1 MSRLAR
7 SGSSIDSAVQ
17 IIVGSESVPKA
28 ARYLLIGSTEAYSG
42 KSATVLGIAHH
53 LKAKGLDLGYG
64 KPLGTCWSKDANGI
78 EEDVQFVADVLH
90 LPVDRLQPTILTLDE
105 PTIQKR
111 IRGDDRVDYPQALKQ
126 YLKMRGPDL
135 VLLEGP
141 ANLEEGSLFDL
152 SLRQVAEGVNA
163 RILLVAR
170 FHSLLIVGA
179 LISARRRLG
188 DRLLG
193 VLISDIPEDR
203 LEEVKTTVQPYLEER
218 GIPIFGL
225 LPRSALLRSVS
236 VGELVSQLKAEVLCR
251 ADRLDLMVESLSI
264 GAMNVNSA
272 LKYFRKGRNMAVVT
286 GGDRT
291 DIQLAALETST
302 QCLILTGQMPPSP
315 DILSRAEDLEIPILS
330 VDLDTLSTVEIVDRA
345 FGQVRVKEPVKV
357 EYICNSMAENFDS
370 DRLMTE
376 LGLEP
381 AVTA

>member
-1 MSRLAR
+1 
-7 SGSSIDSAVQ
+7 
-17 IIVGSESVPKA
+17 VPKA

-42 KSATVLGIAHH
+42 KSATVLGIAHY

-90 LPVDRLQPTILTLDE
+90 LSDDRLQPTILALDE
-105 PTIQKR
+105 PTIQRR
-111 IRGDDRVDYPQALKQ
+111 IRGDDRVDYPQALKK
-126 YLKMRGPDL
+126 YLQMRGPDL

-170 FHSLLIVGA
+170 FHSLLIIGA

-203 LEEVKTTVQPYLEER
+203 FEEVKTTVQPYLEER
-218 GIPIFGL
+218 GIPVFGL

-315 DILSRAEDLEIPILS
+315 AILSRAEDLEIPILS
-330 VDLDTLSTVEIVDRA
+330 VDLDTLTTVEIVDRA
-345 FGQVRVKEPVKV
+345 FGKVRVKEPVKV
-357 EYICNSMAENFDS
+357 EYICNSMAENFDAA
-370 DRLMTE
+370 RLMKE

-381 AVTA
+381 AVTV